1 MYREVL
7 RPSKCLALLDSSEV
21 ITEVTQELGF
31 EGYVGIQEIASAG
44 SERKEVLYKKE
55 EKE

>member
-7 RPSKCLALLDSSEV
+7 RPSKCLARLDSSEV
-21 ITEVTQELGF
+21 TEVTQELGF